1 MIQRKECAHVSRP
14 TIPTTP
20 SFSDSTDRC
29 SNPYQKKPP
38 PLYLLRK
45 TKFETIK
52 PVKAQNKNQ
61 SREHQATKLGKV
73 PEEECTYSDNAT
85 KHECA
90 RLSNLDPSPF
100 PGQTNKRILI
110 KNTATQTI
118 GCCQPKN
125 FPKRPGQSKARG
137 TRTFLTNSTGLL
149 LLQRIRS
156 SIGAATA
163 SKDAQRRE
171 TKIEEEK
178 RKRHKAGA

>member
-1 MIQRKECAHVSRP
+1 MMQRKECAHVSRP
-14 TIPTTP
+14 TIPTP

-52 PVKAQNKNQ
+52 PVKAQNKNK

-85 KHECA
+85 KHECTSLEP
-90 RLSNLDPSPF
+90 RSFCFPSSKQ
-100 PGQTNKRILI
+100 QTHSYKKHHNSDNWLLP
-110 KNTATQTI
+110 A
-118 GCCQPKN
+118 KN
-125 FPKRPGQSKARG
+125 FPKRPCQRKARA
-137 TRTFLTNSTGLL
+137 TRIFLTNSTGLL

-171 TKIEEEK
+171 TKIEEER
-178 RKRHKAGA
+178 RKRRKAGA